1 MRERRGNMKHSKIM
15 FENLR
20 AEMARK
26 NITITEIAKTIG
38 VNRDTLGKKFSGKS
52 SLNLDEAFLIQKKFF
67 PEMEVQLLFQELN
80 ENPKK
85 AG

>member
-1 MRERRGNMKHSKIM
+1 MKHSKIM

-20 AEMARK
+20 VEMARK

-52 SLNLDEAFLIQKKFF
+52 SLNLDEAFLIQKRFF
-67 PEMEVQLLFQELN
+67 PDMEIQLLFQELN
-80 ENPKK
+80 ENPRK

>member
-1 MRERRGNMKHSKIM
+1 MKHSKIM

>member
-1 MRERRGNMKHSKIM
+1 MKHSKIM

-67 PEMEVQLLFQELN
+67 PRDGSTITFSR
-80 ENPKK
+80 
-85 AG
+85 A

>member
-1 MRERRGNMKHSKIM
+1 MKHSKIM

-38 VNRDTLGKKFSGKS
+38 VNRESFLGSH
-52 SLNLDEAFLIQKKFF
+52 L
-67 PEMEVQLLFQELN
+67 
-80 ENPKK
+80 
-85 AG
+85 

>member
-1 MRERRGNMKHSKIM
+1 MKHSKIM

-80 ENPKK
+80 ENQK
-85 AG
+85 

>member
-1 MRERRGNMKHSKIM
+1 MKHSKIM

-67 PEMEVQLLFQELN
+67 PEMEVQLLFQELI

>member
-1 MRERRGNMKHSKIM
+1 MKHSKIM

-26 NITITEIAKTIG
+26 NITIKEIAKTIG

-52 SLNLDEAFLIQKKFF
+52 PLNLDEAFLIQKRFF
-67 PEMEVQLLFQELN
+67 PDTEIQLLFQELN
-80 ENPKK
+80 ENPRK

>member
-1 MRERRGNMKHSKIM
+1 MKHSKIM

-20 AEMARK
+20 VEMARK

-52 SLNLDEAFLIQKKFF
+52 SLNLDEAFLIQKRFF
-67 PEMEVQLLFQELN
+67 PDMEIQLLFQELN
-80 ENPKK
+80 KNPRK

>member
-1 MRERRGNMKHSKIM
+1 MKHSKIM

-20 AEMARK
+20 VEMARK

-52 SLNLDEAFLIQKKFF
+52 SLNLDEAFLSQKRFV
-67 PEMEVQLLFQELN
+67 PDMEIQLLFQELN
-80 ENPKK
+80 ENPRK

>member
-1 MRERRGNMKHSKIM
+1 MKHSKIM

-20 AEMARK
+20 VEMARK

-52 SLNLDEAFLIQKKFF
+52 SLNLDEAFLIQKRFF
-67 PEMEVQLLFQELN
+67 PDMEIQLLCQELN
-80 ENPKK
+80 ENPRK

>member
-1 MRERRGNMKHSKIM
+1 MKHSKIM

-67 PEMEVQLLFQELN
+67 PEMEVQLFFQELN

>member
-1 MRERRGNMKHSKIM
+1 MKHSKIM

-20 AEMARK
+20 VEMARK

-52 SLNLDEAFLIQKKFF
+52 SLSLEEAFLIQKRFF
-67 PEMEVQLLFQELN
+67 PDMEIQLLFQELN
-80 ENPKK
+80 ENPRK